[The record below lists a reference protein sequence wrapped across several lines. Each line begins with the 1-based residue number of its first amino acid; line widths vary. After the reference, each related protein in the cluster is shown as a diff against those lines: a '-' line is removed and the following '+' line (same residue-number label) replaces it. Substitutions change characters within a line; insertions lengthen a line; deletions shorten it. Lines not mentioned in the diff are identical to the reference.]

1 MATAPSTRGL
11 IDTDVLIDYTRGV
24 ADAATFL
31 SARRMAGELSTSIV
45 SAMELV
51 RGCLNGVELRMVQRL
66 LATMVTVPISEAV
79 SQRAYHLVGTYAL
92 SHALDIPDALI
103 AATALEHEL
112 TLFTVNIRDFR
123 MIPALDVIRPY

>member
-1 MATAPSTRGL
+1 MATTPSTRTL

-24 ADAATFL
+24 ADAAAFL
-31 SARRMAGELSTSIV
+31 SARRMAGELRTSIV

-66 LATMVTVPISEAV
+66 LAAMVIVPINEAV
-79 SQRAYHLVGTYAL
+79 SQRAYNLVGTYAL

-112 TLFTVNIRDFR
+112 TVFTVNIRDFR